1 MAKTVNG
8 RSYADMIRMIA
19 KSIYDD
25 ADDIAGKTEG
35 CTEIEISFDIETST
49 DKYADFPTYTVTRR
63 HYPRKD
69 LIEDFIRMRGA
80 SETEEERP
88 VLSIDSDPVAYKE
101 MLDAEIERAK
111 TANHIPTQV
120 TLSHDEAL
128 SLLGK
133 CCATCKYGNDIENPV
148 CDVCIHGDHVYEWQ
162 TKECWEDY

>member
-1 MAKTVNG
+1 MPKTVNN
-8 RSYADMIRMIA
+8 RRYADMIRMIA

-35 CTEIEISFDIETST
+35 CTEIEISFDIETIT
-49 DKYADFPTYTVTRR
+49 DKYAEFPTYTVTRR

-120 TLSHDEAL
+120 TLHASNAVGYIP
-128 SLLGK
+128 S
-133 CCATCKYGNDIENPV
+133 
-148 CDVCIHGDHVYEWQ
+148 
-162 TKECWEDY
+162 